1 MMIGY
6 IKDFFYAYLS
16 TIGFAV
22 LFNAPKSTFIKSGFA
37 GGLGWIIYS
46 FTKSLSSSVIVS
58 TFLASIVIALIGEFF
73 AIIDK
78 NPITVYIIPGIIP
91 LVPGFGLYYT
101 MLSIVEKKFDK
112 AATYGSET
120 LLISIAIASALVIVL
135 SINSYR
141 RQRQTQKQ

>member
-1 MMIGY
+1 MMIEY

-22 LFNAPKSTFIKSGFA
+22 LFNAPTSTFTKSGLA
-37 GGLGWIIYS
+37 GGLGWVIYA
-46 FTKSLSSSVIVS
+46 FAKKLSNSVIVS
-58 TFLASIVIALIGEFF
+58 AFLASIVIALIGELF
-73 AIIDK
+73 AIMDK

-101 MLSIVEKKFDK
+101 MLSIVEGKFDK
-112 AATYGSET
+112 AAAHGSET

-135 SINSYR
+135 SINTYR
-141 RQRQTQKQ
+141 RQRHN